1 MRIGVVKEIKPDESR
16 VALTTAGVV
25 ELRRRGHE
33 VLVETGAGAG
43 SAMADDEYAAAGDTI
58 SDVDAVWTDAE
69 MVLKV

>member
-33 VLVETGAGAG
+33 VLVETSAGAG
-43 SAMADDEYAAAGDTI
+43 SAMERRRVRGGRRDHHGCRRRSGTTPR
-58 SDVDAVWTDAE
+58 WC
-69 MVLKV
+69 